1 MDPEEGTRRTT
12 WISFREPLMEYFLIY
27 DSLKQ
32 QVVCPNCAARSYERG
47 GRNPQRLAQDRDC
60 CLVDVPE
67 GAQCRPDGIGP
78 IGSRAFDRDD
88 DFSDGCEYSHF
99 IFGRD
104 EAAMGSDM
112 GLRYKFDV
120 DIRGFPYGC
129 SGLETFYPSGFRFSD
144 VTCGIDGRPRFV
156 DPSLAWNDPNL
167 ERVTKNDWTDDACP
181 ADCARQDYQYPGDS
195 RTLADWVD
203 LYADNQAAWIREYVP
218 VMEKMINNGYDDLV
232 ASFSG
237 YDAASGAGSA

>member
-1 MDPEEGTRRTT
+1 
-12 WISFREPLMEYFLIY
+12 MEYFLIC

-32 QVVCPNCAARSYERG
+32 QVVCPNCAAKSYERG